1 MIKGKKLYLPITSK
15 NICHAYELLLANGL
29 VSFPLTQEGVG
40 KVEAIVANINN
51 PYFGVEI
58 YETIEEKAVAFL
70 YFLIK
75 DHPFIDGN
83 KRIGAYI
90 FIWFLRQSGILDI
103 SRILTPSALTALTL
117 LVAESDP
124 RYKEKMIQLVLTML
138 VIKNKKK

>member
-1 MIKGKKLYLPITSK
+1 MIKGKKIYLPITSK

-83 KRIGAYI
+83 KRTAILI
-90 FIWFLRQSGILDI
+90 FEVVCDLNDI
-103 SRILTPSALTALTL
+103 SPEFNDFKLDQLAVFI
-117 LVAESDP
+117 
-124 RYKEKMIQLVLTML
+124 EKIKDNNHQEI
-138 VIKNKKK
+138 IKNIAKIIFRF